1 MKVSTSSPSRVSR
14 DCEGFTWTWAP
25 DTDRAESRTERK
37 GAKGWGGAGRGQ
49 GACPEGGGQRKGRYL
64 HAFAQALEIPI
75 VQPLPTCIEALDDLT
90 ALQAA

>member
-37 GAKGWGGAGRGQ
+37 GAEGVGWGGVGMGKMKS
-49 GACPEGGGQRKGRYL
+49 EL
-64 HAFAQALEIPI
+64 
-75 VQPLPTCIEALDDLT
+75 
-90 ALQAA
+90 